1 MQLALGISG
10 FIVFT
15 GMIIRTLH
23 QWAGTPLWAYG
34 AWHNDLVQ
42 TSLTIVWT
50 LCALILTGLSS
61 KYAWREIWLVG
72 IALLVIVVAKLLFID
87 LSNAATVARIVSF
100 IGAGLIMLLIGYIAP
115 LPPSKQELTTKSQ
128 QSE

>member
-1 MQLALGISG
+1 
-10 FIVFT
+10 
-15 GMIIRTLH
+15 MIIRTLH
-23 QWAGTPLWAYG
+23 QWAGTPLWADG

-50 LCALILTGLSS
+50 LCALVLTGLASR
-61 KYAWREIWLVG
+61 YAWREVWLVG

-115 LPPSKQELTTKSQ
+115 LPPSKQELATKSQ

>member
-1 MQLALGISG
+1 M
-10 FIVFT
+10 
-15 GMIIRTLH
+15 
-23 QWAGTPLWAYG
+23 
-34 AWHNDLVQ
+34 
-42 TSLTIVWT
+42 
-50 LCALILTGLSS
+50 LTGLASR
-61 KYAWREIWLVG
+61 YAWREVWLVG

-115 LPPSKQELTTKSQ
+115 LPPSKQELATKSQ